1 MNPKATPLK
10 DYIAETMA
18 TLKESPESTE
28 IVSGRAEPMRF
39 AERGDYDSFFNRY
52 NEGWLSSP
60 RLVIFS
66 ICPEEAGY
74 SCAAPQQLRR
84 SIII

>member
-28 IVSGRAEPMRF
+28 IVSG
-39 AERGDYDSFFNRY
+39 GQNRCVSQSAAITIP
-52 NEGWLSSP
+52 SSTDTTRDGFP
-60 RLVIFS
+60 RH
-66 ICPEEAGY
+66 G
-74 SCAAPQQLRR
+74 
-84 SIII
+84 